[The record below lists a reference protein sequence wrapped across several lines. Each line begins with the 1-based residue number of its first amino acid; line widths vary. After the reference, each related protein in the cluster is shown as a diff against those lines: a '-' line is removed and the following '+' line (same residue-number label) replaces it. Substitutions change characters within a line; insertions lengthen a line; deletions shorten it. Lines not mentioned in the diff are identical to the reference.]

1 MHAATPWV
9 GVEAILRGTALEQ
22 DLHAEPSRWR
32 LVRGVPVAAQDGGRR
47 TLAGA
52 MTLTCTQAPEDCPL
66 SVRNAPAHLLPE
78 IDRLL
83 AASAAG
89 VFSP

>member
-1 MHAATPWV
+1 
-9 GVEAILRGTALEQ
+9 
-22 DLHAEPSRWR
+22 
-32 LVRGVPVAAQDGGRR
+32 VRGVPVAAQDGGRR

-66 SVRNAPAHLLPE
+66 SVRNAPAGLLPE

-83 AASAAG
+83 ADSAAG
-89 VFSP
+89 VFNR